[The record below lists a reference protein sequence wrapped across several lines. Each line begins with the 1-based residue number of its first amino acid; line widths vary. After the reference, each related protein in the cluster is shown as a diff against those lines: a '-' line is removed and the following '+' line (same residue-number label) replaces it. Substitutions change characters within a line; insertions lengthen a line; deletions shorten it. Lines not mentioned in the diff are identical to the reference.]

1 MDPSID
7 QAIAALAEDTV
18 SGAAAISE
26 RAADVLVRRACT
38 GEAASPDAFRQELL
52 ATGWALIQAQ
62 PAIAP
67 IVNLV
72 NAVLWR
78 LEREETPARLRQAVI
93 EATDQFKHQMKQ
105 HKLQVAEEALG
116 LISENST
123 IVTMT
128 YSSTVQ
134 HALLHAQR
142 AGRHFS
148 VICAESRPTYEG
160 RDTAEKLASYGIPVT
175 LMVDVAVVVA
185 VADVQLVLVG
195 ADMLTNTGVIS
206 KVGTRALA
214 LAAQQKGVPLYSL
227 CSSKKFLPSGFNAPA
242 QKERSPEIVWP
253 DAPSSVRVCNH
264 FTDVTPLHEFTG
276 IVTEQGI
283 MPAASI
289 EAWFAATKTHP
300 ALAAPAAVEARTW

>member
-7 QAIAALAEDTV
+7 QAIASLAEDTV

-26 RAADVLVRRACT
+26 HAADILVRRACM

-52 ATGWALIQAQ
+52 TTGWALIHAQ
-62 PAIAP
+62 PAVAP

-78 LEREETPARLRQAVI
+78 LEREETPAHLRQAVI
-93 EATDQFKHQMKQ
+93 EVADQFKRQMKH

-116 LISENST
+116 LIGENST
-123 IVTMT
+123 VVTIT

-134 HALLHAQR
+134 YALLHAQH

-148 VICAESRPTYEG
+148 VICSESRPTYEG
-160 RDTAEKLASYGIPVT
+160 RDTAEKLAACGIPVT
-175 LMVDVAVVVA
+175 LMVDMAAVEA
-185 VADVQLVLVG
+185 VADAQLVLVG
-195 ADMLTNTGVIS
+195 ADMLTSTSVIS
-206 KVGTRALA
+206 KIGTRVLA
-214 LAAQQKGVPLYSL
+214 LAAKQSGVPLYSL

-242 QKERSPEIVWP
+242 QKEHSPDIVWAG
-253 DAPSSVRVCNH
+253 APSNVQIRNH

-289 EAWFAATKTHP
+289 EAWFAATKVHP
-300 ALAAPAAVEARTW
+300 ALAAPTMIEARAW